1 MRTIDGRTK
10 RMIGGLIAL
19 VAFVAGPLPKGFA
32 QEDSQTVYFG
42 EADSKTDQ
50 VITLN
55 VTPCQ
60 NTKTLLTI
68 SPYKITGSGRASCSG
83 GKQYTRITV
92 QESKPDPRPDP
103 KPHDLIE
110 NTADKKTDKKKDG
123 DAKPK
128 PEIADKD
135 RTDN

>member
-1 MRTIDGRTK
+1 MRTINGRTK
-10 RMIGGLIAL
+10 RMIGGLTAL

-50 VITLN
+50 VIRLN

-68 SPYKITGSGRASCSG
+68 SPYKITGSGKASCSG

-92 QESKPDPRPDP
+92 QEGKPDP
-103 KPHDLIE
+103 KPPGLIE

-128 PEIADKD
+128 PETPDKNSP
-135 RTDN
+135 DNK